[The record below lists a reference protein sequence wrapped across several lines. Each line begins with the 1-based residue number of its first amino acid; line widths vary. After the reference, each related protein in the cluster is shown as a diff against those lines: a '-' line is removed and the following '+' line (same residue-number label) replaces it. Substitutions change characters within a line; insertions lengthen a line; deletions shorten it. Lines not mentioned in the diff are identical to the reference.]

1 MYSTKYVKAKDIDDA
16 ATIMASA
23 EDGKFLAGGMT
34 LIPTL
39 KQRLANPDCLVDLS
53 ACGLSAIDDDDN
65 AIRIGA
71 MTRHVDVAES
81 ALVQKAI
88 PAVADLAGH
97 IGDRQVR
104 NCGTIGGSLA
114 NNDPAAC
121 YPAALLA
128 LGGTVHTQNRSIT
141 AEDYFDGMFETTL
154 EEGEIIREVSLPKP
168 EKAAYVKFPNPASRY
183 AMVGVF
189 VAKFADGVRVAVTGA
204 GEDGVFR
211 ASNLE
216 AALDAN
222 FSADAIAD
230 GTVSADGLMSDIHA
244 SAEYRAHLIGE
255 MADIEFKDGK
265 FTVTGTDREKSFG
278 EIALSAYVPH
288 NFPHDRLEPGLEE
301 TSFYDPLNFTYPSG
315 THIAEVEIDPATGV
329 VELVDW
335 VCCDDFGNLINPMVV
350 EGQVHGGIAQ
360 GVGQAL
366 YEEAAYNDN
375 GQLLSASYM
384 DYCMP
389 RADHFPSYEG

>member
-1 MYSTKYVKAKDIDDA
+1 MYSTKYVKALDIDDA
-16 ATIMASA
+16 VKALKSA
-23 EDGKFLAGGMT
+23 DDGKFLAGGMT

-53 ACGLSAIDDDDN
+53 ACGLSSIDDEGG
-65 AIRIGA
+65 AIQIGA

-88 PAVADLAGH
+88 PALAHLAAH

-104 NCGTIGGSLA
+104 NRGTIGGSLA

-128 LGGTVHTQNRSIT
+128 LGGTVHTQTRSIA
-141 AEDYFDGMFETTL
+141 AEDYFDGMFDTAL
-154 EEGEIIREVSLPKP
+154 EEDEIIRAVTMPKP

-211 ASNLE
+211 AGDLE

-230 GTVSADGLMSDIHA
+230 GMVSADGLMSDIHA
-244 SAEYRAHLIGE
+244 SADYRAHLIGE
-255 MADIEFKDGK
+255 M
-265 FTVTGTDREKSFG
+265 TR
-278 EIALSAYVPH
+278 
-288 NFPHDRLEPGLEE
+288 
-301 TSFYDPLNFTYPSG
+301 
-315 THIAEVEIDPATGV
+315 
-329 VELVDW
+329 
-335 VCCDDFGNLINPMVV
+335 
-350 EGQVHGGIAQ
+350 
-360 GVGQAL
+360 
-366 YEEAAYNDN
+366 
-375 GQLLSASYM
+375 
-384 DYCMP
+384 
-389 RADHFPSYEG
+389 RAVNACA

>member
-1 MYSTKYVKAKDIDDA
+1 MYSTKYVKARDIDDA
-16 ATIMASA
+16 VKALKSA
-23 EDGKFLAGGMT
+23 DDGKFLAGGMT

-53 ACGLSAIDDDDN
+53 ACGLSSIDDEGG
-65 AIRIGA
+65 AIQIGA

-88 PAVADLAGH
+88 PALAHLAAH

-104 NCGTIGGSLA
+104 NRGTIGGSLA

-128 LGGTVHTQNRSIT
+128 LGGTVHTQSRSIA
-141 AEDYFDGMFETTL
+141 AEDYFDGMFDTAL
-154 EEGEIIREVSLPKP
+154 EEDEIIRAVTMPKP

-211 ASNLE
+211 AGDLE

-230 GTVSADGLMSDIHA
+230 GMVSADGLMSDIHA
-244 SAEYRAHLIGE
+244 SADYRAHLIGE
-255 MADIEFKDGK
+255 M
-265 FTVTGTDREKSFG
+265 TR
-278 EIALSAYVPH
+278 
-288 NFPHDRLEPGLEE
+288 
-301 TSFYDPLNFTYPSG
+301 
-315 THIAEVEIDPATGV
+315 
-329 VELVDW
+329 
-335 VCCDDFGNLINPMVV
+335 
-350 EGQVHGGIAQ
+350 
-360 GVGQAL
+360 
-366 YEEAAYNDN
+366 
-375 GQLLSASYM
+375 
-384 DYCMP
+384 
-389 RADHFPSYEG
+389 RAVNACA

>member
-1 MYSTKYVKAKDIDDA
+1 MYSFNYLKPVSVEDA
-16 ATIMASA
+16 ASMLSESDEHKVIS
-23 EDGKFLAGGMT
+23 GGMT

-39 KQRLANPDCLVDLS
+39 KQRLASPDCLVDLS
-53 ACGLSAIDDDDN
+53 ACGLSAIDDDGG

-71 MTRHVDVAES
+71 MTHHVEVAES

-154 EEGEIIREVSLPKP
+154 EEGEVIREVSLPKP

-211 ASNLE
+211 ARDLE
-216 AALDAN
+216 GALDAN
-222 FSADAIAD
+222 FGADAIAD
-230 GTVSADGLMSDIHA
+230 GAVSADGLMSDIHA

-255 MADIEFKDGK
+255 MTRRA
-265 FTVTGTDREKSFG
+265 VT
-278 EIALSAYVPH
+278 AC
-288 NFPHDRLEPGLEE
+288 N
-301 TSFYDPLNFTYPSG
+301 
-315 THIAEVEIDPATGV
+315 
-329 VELVDW
+329 
-335 VCCDDFGNLINPMVV
+335 
-350 EGQVHGGIAQ
+350 
-360 GVGQAL
+360 
-366 YEEAAYNDN
+366 
-375 GQLLSASYM
+375 
-384 DYCMP
+384 
-389 RADHFPSYEG
+389 